1 MGEEGELNLVG
12 VIEGVIE
19 GVPDIANAV
28 VIKGEIE
35 IAGMTETT
43 CVVEADVL

>member
-1 MGEEGELNLVG
+1 MGEEGELNLV
-12 VIEGVIE
+12 GVIE

-43 CVVEADVL
+43 CVVEANVL